1 MVRHRIVQHRGRRY
15 SIKLE
20 EPVWQTLDSVAEGL
34 GIRLNQ
40 LIGQVAGGLSEN
52 TSLTAALRM
61 LCLERS
67 LDRVAALQQD
77 LDDRALVSRGIPIA
91 SIIEAC
97 PSPCLL
103 VRIPDEI
110 IRINEPART
119 WFGAEGDSLL
129 GKSLSHYLQIRSK
142 PKFSEILAT
151 YLAGDTRN
159 HTIRVVYLR
168 PGRLVMARASV
179 CPAMIGNEQELLYL
193 VMIDSVPQRQ

>member
-20 EPVWQTLDSVAEGL
+20 EPVWQTLDTIAEGL

-40 LIGQVAGGLSEN
+40 LVGQVAGGLSEN

-61 LCLERS
+61 FCLERS
-67 LDRVAALQQD
+67 LDRIAALQQD

-91 SIIEAC
+91 SIVEAC

-103 VRIPDEI
+103 VRLPDEI

-119 WFGAEGDSLL
+119 WFGTEGDTLL
-129 GKSLSHYLQIRSK
+129 GKSLSHYVQIRSK
-142 PKFSEILAT
+142 PKFSDILAA
-151 YLAGDTRN
+151 YLAGDTRS
-159 HTIRVVYLR
+159 HAVRVVYLR
-168 PGRLVMARASV
+168 PGRLVMARASM
-179 CPAMIGNEQELLYL
+179 CPAMVGGDQELLYL
-193 VMIDSVPQRQ
+193 VMIDSAPHRQ